1 MKDRDSI
8 IPTSDS
14 QSQGS
19 EHAGMQMFDPNN
31 EHSAHVADAI
41 ANFAAGISH
50 ELNNAIAIIMGYA
63 EELRE
68 DLPAD
73 SPLGNHTKEILKA
86 GDRARELSNKLSI
99 ISQKT
104 PPELVSIDLNDS
116 ITKLMHTMKSIMGAK
131 IDVVYEPERS
141 LKPILAN
148 QECLKQLILNL
159 ASYARSAM
167 PSGGTLSITTGKPQ
181 DGSRAGCIQLTV
193 TDSSKPIDPHKLS
206 RIFEPYVDALSSE
219 IDTRM
224 YLALVYSI
232 MKQLKGSIAVE
243 PKATQG
249 LTFKMYF
256 PIAKDKI
263 VTSGTEST
271 QPEITECSNELI
283 LVVDDEPQICTISQ
297 RMIEAMGCR
306 CVAFSNSNVALEA
319 IKDGLVPD
327 LVISDLVM
335 PGIDGIELVTRI
347 KNLLPKIG
355 VILISGFTDRLMDRA
370 RSLGYTYPLLSK
382 PFTQAQLSH
391 CIREALQKKRT
402 RTAITASIF
411 ILDDDENIRILL
423 GRACNKRG
431 HHLMG
436 AESLE
441 EALEILAHHSF
452 DILLIDQS
460 LQDTN
465 GIAALREIR
474 KMGVDTPALIFTGAV
489 VNDYTEIMAELNVI
503 KVMEKTFDN
512 NPLLDYIEE
521 ALSTF

>member
-19 EHAGMQMFDPNN
+19 EHAGMQVFDPNN

-104 PPELVSIDLNDS
+104 PPELASIDLNDS
-116 ITKLMHTMKSIMGAK
+116 ITKLMHTMKSLMGAK

-167 PSGGTLSITTGKPQ
+167 PSRGTLSITTGKPQ
-181 DGSRAGCIQLTV
+181 DKSRAGYIQLTIA
-193 TDSSKPIDPHKLS
+193 DNSKPIDHNKLS
-206 RIFEPYVDALSSE
+206 RIFEPYVDSISSE
-219 IDTRM
+219 FDTRM

-232 MKQLKGSIAVE
+232 MKQLKGSITVE
-243 PKATQG
+243 PNAPQG
-249 LTFKMYF
+249 LIFKLYF

-297 RMIEAMGCR
+297 RMIEAMGYQ

-335 PGIDGIELVTRI
+335 PGIDGIELITRI
-347 KNLLPKIG
+347 KNLLPRIG
-355 VILISGFTDRLMDRA
+355 VILISGFTDRLMERA

-391 CIREALQKKRT
+391 SIREALQKKKT
-402 RTAITASIF
+402 RTAIIASIF

-431 HHLMG
+431 HNLKG

-441 EALEILAHHSF
+441 EALDILTHHSF

-460 LQDTN
+460 LQDAN
-465 GIAALREIR
+465 GIAALRQIR
-474 KMGVDTPALIFTGAV
+474 KMGIDTPALIFTGAV

>member
-116 ITKLMHTMKSIMGAK
+116 ISKLMHTMKSIMGAK

-148 QECLKQLILNL
+148 QECLKQLFMNL

-181 DGSRAGCIQLTV
+181 DKSRAGYIQLTIA
-193 TDSSKPIDPHKLS
+193 DNSKPIDHNKLS
-206 RIFEPYVDALSSE
+206 RIFEPYVDSISSE
-219 IDTRM
+219 FDTRM

-232 MKQLKGSIAVE
+232 MKQLKGSITVE
-243 PKATQG
+243 PNAPQG
-249 LTFKMYF
+249 LIFKLYF

-283 LVVDDEPQICTISQ
+283 LVVDDEPQICALSQ
-297 RMIEAMGCR
+297 RMIEAMGYQ
-306 CVAFSNSNVALEA
+306 CVTFSNSNVALEA

-335 PGIDGIELVTRI
+335 PGIDGIELITRI
-347 KNLLPKIG
+347 KNLLPRIG
-355 VILISGFTDRLMDRA
+355 VILISGYTDRLMERA

-391 CIREALQKKRT
+391 SIREALQKKKT
-402 RTAITASIF
+402 RTAIIASIF

-431 HHLMG
+431 HNLKG

-441 EALEILAHHSF
+441 EALDILTHHSF

-460 LQDTN
+460 LQDAN
-465 GIAALREIR
+465 GIAALRQIR
-474 KMGVDTPALIFTGAV
+474 KMGIDTPALIFTGAV